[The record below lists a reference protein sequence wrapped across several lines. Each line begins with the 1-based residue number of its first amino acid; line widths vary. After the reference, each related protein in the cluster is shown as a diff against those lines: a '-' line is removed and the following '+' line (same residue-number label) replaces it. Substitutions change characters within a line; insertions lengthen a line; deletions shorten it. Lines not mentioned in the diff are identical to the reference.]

1 MSVKG
6 NEARSARTW
15 LLGFIPYI
23 DPVNWM
29 RKHDH
34 SLMSNAAALVICGLL
49 AGVVVAAAAFPAIA
63 VTGLAAK
70 AGADDFDNLPSALQT
85 QTTPQVTNVY
95 ASDGKTLIA
104 AIYDENRRDVPLDQ
118 ISPHMLDAIVAS
130 EDTRF
135 FDHNGVDARGVI
147 RAFLNNNSDD
157 SSQQGASTL
166 TMQYVRLQ
174 TLYSAT
180 TPQEVVDATAD
191 TAARKLREMHEAIAV
206 EEQLTKVYNGDVKKM
221 KDEILR
227 RYLNIVPFGENTYGI
242 YAASAI
248 YFNETPD
255 KLTVPQAA
263 LLAGVVQST
272 TADDPHQH
280 PDAAKTRRNEH
291 VLPAMLKDGAITA
304 AEEKAAIAAPLDL
317 HYTVPQDGCTQTI
330 KKSWGFFCDY
340 LERWWDSQEA
350 FGADQPTRENQ
361 LETGGYK
368 IITSL
373 NVKDQ
378 AAADASIAKN
388 FKKSDPDSMMLAGVE
403 PGTGRVQIMAVN
415 RNFSNVTTGNGPM
428 KDPAKRKAGITKG
441 NYPNTTLPLL
451 GGNTKTTG
459 YQFGSTFKMFTM
471 IAALSDGIPLS
482 YKINTQTPYKSNY
495 STGTEVSPSSCGGYY
510 CPHNSS
516 PGEKGEYT
524 MWNAFG
530 KSVNTYF
537 VPLEDRMSEQGGENA
552 GPMKVSTVA
561 AKLGLSVP
569 DQYRGIDSFTLG
581 VAPAFPLDM
590 ASAYAA
596 VSAEGKYCAPTPI
609 VSITDFS
616 GNKLDVGQ
624 PQCTQA
630 IDPGVADAAIDA
642 AHCPVGNQSQ
652 VGRNCTAAGPT
663 AVNTL
668 SYGMSGRPWAG
679 KSGTTDNNISDSFIG
694 MTPQLAIAGLYG
706 DTDWGQDATSLSLQH
721 KYVNYAVA
729 HTMAAAVKGLP
740 KTNWKK
746 PPASLTY
753 GTPVGVPS
761 MKCSS
766 VSAAAAQLRSRG
778 FRYVVQKNAVSSGCG
793 AGSVASSD
801 PSGSAPKGSI
811 VALYVSNG
819 KSPTPPPG
827 PPGNGGGGGGN
838 PGGGGGGTPPT
849 GPPAVCI
856 PGPCQPNNN

>member
-85 QTTPQVTNVY
+85 QTTPQVTDVY

-104 AIYDENRRDVPLDQ
+104 AIYDENRRDVSLDQ

-157 SSQQGASTL
+157 ANQQGASTL

-206 EEQLTKVYNGDVKKM
+206 EQQLTKVYNGDVKKM
-221 KDEILR
+221 KYEILR
-227 RYLNIVPFGENTYGI
+227 RYLNIAPFGENTYGI
-242 YAASAI
+242 YAASKI

-255 KLTVPQAA
+255 QLTVPQAA

-272 TADDPHQH
+272 SADDPHLH
-280 PDAAKTRRNEH
+280 PDAAKTRRNQH

-304 AEEKAAIAAPLDL
+304 AEETAALAAPIDL
-317 HYTVPQDGCTQTI
+317 NYTPPQDGCTQTLQ
-330 KKSWGFFCDY
+330 KSWGFFCDY
-340 LERWWDSQEA
+340 LERWWDTQEA
-350 FGADQPTRENQ
+350 FGTGPSTRENQ
-361 LETGGYK
+361 LETGGYR
-368 IITSL
+368 IVTSL

-378 AAADASIAKN
+378 AAADASIATN

-415 RNFSNVTTGNGPM
+415 RNFSNVTKGNGPM
-428 KDPAKRKAGITKG
+428 KDPAKRKAGDTKG

-451 GGNTKTTG
+451 GGDTTTTG

-482 YKINTQTPYKSNY
+482 YKINTQNPYKSNY
-495 STGTEVSPSSCGGYY
+495 AVDPGDPTACGGAYY

-516 PGEKGEYT
+516 PSEKGEYT

-530 KSVNTYF
+530 TSVNTFF
-537 VPLEDRMSEQGGENA
+537 VPLEDRMSEQDGEDA
-552 GPMKVSTVA
+552 GPLKASTVA
-561 AKLGLSVP
+561 SKLGLTYPKGQP
-569 DQYRGIDSFTLG
+569 DYDAFTLG
-581 VAPAFPLDM
+581 VTPAFPLDM

-596 VSAEGKYCAPTPI
+596 VSAEGKYCVPTPI
-609 VSITDFS
+609 VSITDFN

-652 VGRNCTAAGPT
+652 VGRNCTTSPT

-668 SYGMSGRPWAG
+668 SYGMRGRPWAG
-679 KSGTTDNNISDSFIG
+679 KSGTTDHNISDSFIG

-706 DTDWGQDATSLSLQH
+706 DTDWGQDTKNLSLQH
-721 KYVNYAVA
+721 KFVNEAVA
-729 HTMAAAVKGLP
+729 RTMAAAVKGLP
-740 KTNWKK
+740 KTNWNK
-746 PPASLTY
+746 PPESLTY
-753 GTPVGVPS
+753 GTSVGVPS

-766 VSAAAAQLRSRG
+766 VGSAAAQLRSRG
-778 FRYVVQKNAVSSGCG
+778 LRYVVQKNAVGSGCG
-793 AGSVASSD
+793 AGTVASSD

-819 KSPTPPPG
+819 KSPTPPPVTN
-827 PPGNGGGGGGN
+827 PGG
-838 PGGGGGGTPPT
+838 PGGGGGGGPTPP
-849 GPPAVCI
+849 GPPACI
-856 PGPCQPNNN
+856 PPGPCQPNNN